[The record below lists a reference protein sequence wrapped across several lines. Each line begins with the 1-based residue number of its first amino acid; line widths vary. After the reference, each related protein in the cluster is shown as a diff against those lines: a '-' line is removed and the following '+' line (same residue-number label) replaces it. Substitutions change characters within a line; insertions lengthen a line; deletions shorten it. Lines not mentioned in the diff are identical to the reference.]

1 MKTNCVIGML
11 LLLAF
16 ACKKPTVEILASNM
30 PRPFVTYTIAKG
42 QHYVN
47 NDSTNLEIIN
57 SKQLNF
63 ICKFDNSAI
72 YSNSNKANQSDINKL
87 YGFSDNNKK
96 HHDFSA
102 RFGWNWL
109 NNGLHLWAYTYNDA
123 KVSVK
128 DLGTVTIG
136 SEITCSIKVLPT
148 HYIYSVNGI
157 NTFVP
162 RTATT
167 ANALGYKL
175 YPYFGGDEPAPQ
187 DITILIKEL

>member
-1 MKTNCVIGML
+1 ML
-11 LLLAF
+11 LAV
-16 ACKKPTVEILASNM
+16 ACKKPAVEMLATSL

-42 QHYVN
+42 QHYAN

-57 SKQLNF
+57 FKQLNF

-87 YGFSDNNKK
+87 YGFSDNNKN

-102 RFGWNWL
+102 RFGWNWF
-109 NNGLHLWAYTYNDA
+109 NNGLHLWAYTYNDSL
-123 KVSVK
+123 VHVK
-128 DLGTVTIG
+128 DLGIVTIG
-136 SEITCSIKVLPT
+136 AEITCSIKVLPK
-148 HYIYSVNGI
+148 HYQYTVNGI

-167 ANALGYKL
+167 ATAVGYKL
-175 YPYFGGDEPAPQ
+175 YPFFGGDEPAPQ
-187 DITILIKEL
+187 DITILIKELK